1 MAVVTYWCQ
10 GKYKC
15 QFRTSDIEAAATF
28 KSFFIPEFFDVQGV
42 DSALKICEKH
52 GGNLAVLKNEQ
63 DIQLLK
69 DTFSTKK
76 KRLEKA
82 ERFWV
87 HQLSPQYL
95 TDTKYSTHI
104 DPDDKGICV
113 SMHYSSSETFD
124 FTVGSSFR

>member
-52 GGNLAVLKNEQ
+52 GGTLAVLKSEQ
-63 DIQLLK
+63 DIQLIK
-69 DTFSTKK
+69 DTFSKKK
-76 KRLEKA
+76 KRLGNPEQ
-82 ERFWV
+82 FWV

-95 TDTKYSTHI
+95 TDIKYNSHI
-104 DPDDKGICV
+104 DPNDKGICV
-113 SMHYSSSETFD
+113 AMQYSDSEKFHFTVSSSFW
-124 FTVGSSFR
+124 

>member
-1 MAVVTYWCQ
+1 ML
-10 GKYKC
+10 
-15 QFRTSDIEAAATF
+15 
-28 KSFFIPEFFDVQGV
+28 KS
-42 DSALKICEKH
+42 
-52 GGNLAVLKNEQ
+52 EQ
-63 DIQLLK
+63 DIQLVK

-82 ERFWV
+82 AQFWV

-113 SMHYSSSETFD
+113 SMQYSGSETFD
-124 FTVGSSFR
+124 FTVGSSFW